1 MSESSFSSG
10 FVLEIPADMELYS
23 DLQRIHTSTSGFNEI
38 WELRRLGKLHVLK
51 TLHPQYAGN
60 PLYEKLLQKEFDIA
74 YKLEHIHICRTLGWE
89 KHDSLGNCILMEY
102 IDGSTLSNFM
112 ESGQLTLSLAYKII
126 DELCDALQYIHS
138 KQVIH
143 RDLKPA
149 NILIT
154 HNGYNVKLIDFGL
167 SDRDDYHTLK
177 IPAGTRHYIAPEQLQ
192 EGISPDA
199 RADIYSLGVIIAE
212 MGARLNNSRLNKV
225 ARKCMRI
232 NRDTRYATT
241 AEVKTALHVR
251 SYRSYYQVAAIIALM
266 VVGTSYFYLRSDARQ
281 PVPGSAISASVYNN
295 SVTSSSYRQTFLLGR
310 AQLSQPASSTR
321 THEQWS
327 ADSLRWLQ
335 ACKQALDKE
344 FPLPAQRQ
352 QLAYKQ
358 QLEELHQSVAQEVT
372 ALRQKRN

>member
-1 MSESSFSSG
+1 MEASDDSG
-10 FVLEIPADMELYS
+10 QYVE
-23 DLQRIHTSTSGFNEI
+23 LQRIHTSTSGFNEL

-102 IDGSTLSNFM
+102 IDGSTLGEFIQN
-112 ESGQLTLSLAYKII
+112 GKLTVGLAYKII
-126 DELCDALQYIHS
+126 GELCDALQYVHN

-143 RDLKPA
+143 RDLKPT

-154 HNGYNVKLIDFGL
+154 HNGQNVKLIDFGL

-192 EGISPDA
+192 EGATIDT

-212 MGARLNNSRLNKV
+212 MAAVLSHRHLHAV

-232 NRDTRYATT
+232 NREARYATAT
-241 AEVKTALHVR
+241 EVNQALHVR
-251 SYRSYYQVAAIIALM
+251 SNRKYFQVAAILGLIVA
-266 VVGTSYFYLRSDARQ
+266 GASYFYMSSDSLPASSGS
-281 PVPGSAISASVYNN
+281 PGATLDYSN
-295 SVTSSSYRQTFLLGR
+295 SVTSSAYRQAFLSGK
-310 AQLSQPASSTR
+310 AQLLSKATQPGTTSA
-321 THEQWS
+321 QWA
-327 ADSLRWLQ
+327 ADSLQWIAKCRQ
-335 ACKQALDKE
+335 ELDKD
-344 FPLPAQRQ
+344 FPLPAQKQ
-352 QLAYKQ
+352 QPMYKK
-358 QLEELHQSVAQEVT
+358 QLEELHRMVAQEIT
-372 ALRQKRN
+372 ELRQRSH